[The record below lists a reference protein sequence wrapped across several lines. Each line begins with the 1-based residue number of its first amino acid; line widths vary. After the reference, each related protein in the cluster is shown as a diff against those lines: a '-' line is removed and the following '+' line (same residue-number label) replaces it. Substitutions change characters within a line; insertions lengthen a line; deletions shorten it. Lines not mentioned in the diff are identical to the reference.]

1 MAAAKDFYEI
11 LGVGRNATADE
22 IKAAY
27 RKLAR
32 KHHPDLNPGN
42 KAAEEKFKEINE
54 AYAVLSDPK
63 KREQYNR
70 GPEKFEWPG
79 AGEWAGGGR
88 GGYPGYGAGAGPG
101 YGGAPGGGFEYDF
114 GFGDI
119 FSELF
124 GGGGRER
131 GVPRRGADLYTE
143 MEVTFKEAFGG
154 TTRPISISRETVCPQ
169 CGGIGSSEVKKCARC
184 KGTGKLQTKK
194 GFFSTVQACP
204 ECGGTGQKV
213 LKVCPSCRGSGKKVS
228 AEAVSVKIPAG
239 VDNGSMLRLRGLGN
253 AGEGGGPAGD
263 LRIKIRVQPHPFF
276 KRDGENVYVAVPVT
290 VGEAALGGKIEVPT
304 PDGKAIMKLPAGTGG
319 GQRFKLKG
327 KGFTSPKGGRG
338 NLYVDINIVLPRDI
352 DERARAAL
360 SELEAAYGENPR
372 KDILK

>member
-1 MAAAKDFYEI
+1 MAATKDFYEL

-32 KHHPDLNPGN
+32 KYHPDLNPGN
-42 KAAEEKFKEINE
+42 KTSEEKFKEINE

-63 KREQYNR
+63 KKDQYDK
-70 GPEKFEWPG
+70 GPEKFEW
-79 AGEWAGGGR
+79 AGAGGGF
-88 GGYPGYGAGAGPG
+88 PG
-101 YGGAPGGGFEYDF
+101 YGGAGYGTSGAGGFGGAQTGGDEYDF

-124 GGGGRER
+124 GGAAKAR
-131 GVPRRGADLYTE
+131 GVPRKGADLYTE
-143 MEVTFKEAFGG
+143 MDVTFKEAFNG
-154 TTRPISISRETVCPQ
+154 TTRPISINREAVCPQ
-169 CGGIGSSEVKKCARC
+169 CGGIGASEVKKCDRC

-194 GFFSTVQACP
+194 GFFSTVSACP

-213 LKVCPSCRGSGKKVS
+213 TKICPSCRGTGKRVS
-228 AEAVSVKIPAG
+228 TETVSVKIPAG

-253 AGEGGGPAGD
+253 AGGDGGPAGD
-263 LRIKIRVQPHPFF
+263 LRIKIKVQPHPFF
-276 KRDGENVYVAVPVT
+276 KREGENVYIEVPVT
-290 VGEAALGGKIEVPT
+290 VGEAAMGGKIEVPT
-304 PDGKAIMKLPAGTGG
+304 PDGKAIMKLPSGTGG

-338 NLYVDINIVLPRDI
+338 NLYVDINIVLPKNI
-352 DERARAAL
+352 NERTRAAL

-372 KDILK
+372 KGILD

>member
-1 MAAAKDFYEI
+1 MAAAKDFYGI
-11 LGVGRNATADE
+11 LGIERKASAAE

-32 KHHPDLNPGN
+32 KHHPDLNPGD

-63 KREQYNR
+63 KKEQYDR

-79 AGEWAGGGR
+79 AGEWAGAGQTGF
-88 GGYPGYGAGAGPG
+88 GTGYGP
-101 YGGAPGGGFEYDF
+101 GGAPGGGHEYDF

-124 GGGGRER
+124 GGAARQR
-131 GVPRRGADLYTE
+131 GVPRKGADLYTE
-143 MEVTFKEAFGG
+143 MDVTFKEAFGG
-154 TTRPISISRETVCPQ
+154 TTRQVSINREAVCPQ
-169 CGGIGSSEVKKCARC
+169 CVGTGASEVSKCPRC
-184 KGTGKLQTKK
+184 KGTGKLPMKK

-204 ECGGTGQKV
+204 ECGGTGQKAV
-213 LKVCPSCRGSGKKVS
+213 KVCPSCRGAGKKVS
-228 AEAVSVKIPAG
+228 TETVSVKIPAG

-253 AGEGGGPAGD
+253 AGDGGGPAGD
-263 LRIKIRVQPHPFF
+263 LRIKIKVQPHPFF
-276 KRDGENVYVAVPVT
+276 KREADNIYVEVPVT

-304 PDGKAIMKLPAGTGG
+304 PDGKAIMKLPPGTSG

-327 KGFTSPKGGRG
+327 KGFSSPKGGRG
-338 NLYVDINIVLPRDI
+338 NLYADINIVLPKNI
-352 DERARAAL
+352 GERAKAAL
-360 SELEAAYGENPR
+360 SELESAYGENPR
-372 KDILK
+372 KDILR